1 MTANLQS
8 VARRRQAAGP
18 LATLRRI
25 ASPEPAMR
33 RLALL
38 ILATTLVSS
47 AALAG
52 DNDWRLRIKKEADGW
67 TAHFS
72 GPMEYGSGRNRIKG
86 SGVRVERVRALTAF
100 TKLRVDGP
108 VDVRLAQAGSDQ
120 ATVVADDN
128 IEPLVETVVE
138 GDTLVVR
145 LKRDSGFT
153 TRTGPM
159 VQIDARAL
167 QAVAIQGS
175 GDLSVDRFKGDSL
188 ALNVIGSG
196 DVQLGQVEL
205 KDLSVSISGSGDV
218 RVAGRAEQQSWKIS
232 GSGDVDAGSL
242 AGRAAKVELHGS
254 GDVSLGVT
262 EQLDAKLS
270 GSGDLSYAGRPQLR
284 QSVSGSGEIHRR

>member
-1 MTANLQS
+1 MN
-8 VARRRQAAGP
+8 
-18 LATLRRI
+18 
-25 ASPEPAMR
+25 

-38 ILATTLVSS
+38 ILAATLACG

-52 DNDWRLRIKKEADGW
+52 DNDWRLRIKKDGDGW
-67 TAHFS
+67 TAHLS
-72 GPMEYGSGRNRIKG
+72 GPMEYGSGRNRLKG
-86 SGVRVERVRALTAF
+86 SGVRVEKVRALTAF

-108 VDVRLAQAGSDQ
+108 VDVRLVQSGSDQ

-128 IEPLVETVVE
+128 IEPLVETAVD

-145 LKRDSGFT
+145 LKRDAGFT
-153 TRTGPM
+153 TRSAPL
-159 VQIDARAL
+159 VRIDARAL

-175 GDLSVDRFKGDSL
+175 GDLSLERFKGDSL
-188 ALNVIGSG
+188 ALSVVGSG
-196 DVQLGQVEL
+196 DVQLGLVEL
-205 KDLSVSISGSGDV
+205 KELSVSISGSGDV
-218 RVAGRAEQQSWKIS
+218 RVAGRAEQQSWTIS

-242 AGRAAKVELHGS
+242 AGRAARVELHGS

-262 EQLDAKLS
+262 EQLDARLS

>member
-1 MTANLQS
+1 MK
-8 VARRRQAAGP
+8 
-18 LATLRRI
+18 
-25 ASPEPAMR
+25 

-38 ILATTLVSS
+38 ILAAALASS

-52 DNDWRLRIKKEADGW
+52 DNDWRLRIKKDAEGW
-67 TAHFS
+67 TAHLS
-72 GPMEYGSGRNRIKG
+72 GPMEYGSGRNRVKG
-86 SGVRVERVRALTAF
+86 SGVRAEKLRALAAF

-108 VDVRLAQAGSDQ
+108 IDVRLAQAGSDQ

-145 LKRDSGFT
+145 LRRDAGFT
-153 TRTGPM
+153 TRSAPL
-159 VQIDARAL
+159 VRVDARAL
-167 QAVAIQGS
+167 RAVDIQGS
-175 GDLSVDRFKGDSL
+175 GDLSVDRFKGDGL
-188 ALNVIGSG
+188 ALSVAGSG
-196 DVQLGQVEL
+196 DVELGQVEL

-218 RVAGRAEQQSWKIS
+218 RVAGRAEQQTWRIS
-232 GSGDVDAGSL
+232 GSGDVDAGAL
-242 AGRAAKVELHGS
+242 AGRTARVELHGS